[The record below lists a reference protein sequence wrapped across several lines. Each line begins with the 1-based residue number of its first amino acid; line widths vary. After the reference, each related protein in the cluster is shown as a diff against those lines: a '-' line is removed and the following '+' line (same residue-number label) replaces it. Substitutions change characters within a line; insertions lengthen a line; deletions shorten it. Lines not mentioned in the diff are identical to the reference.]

1 MSVKTTL
8 IGSPLLRTISRT
20 LLLFAASLCV
30 QGCFLYTFLSTLAA
44 QSLPSATE
52 FDRISLERGLSQS
65 SVLCSVQDRTGFMWF
80 GTQDGLNRFD
90 GYTFTVYRSVQ
101 SDTNSLSDNWVL
113 SLLSD
118 KRGNLWIGTRRG
130 LTVMDATTGQMR
142 RFFHHASS
150 RPNTL
155 SHNRIFSLLEDRQ
168 GIIWIG
174 TEHGLTRCHP
184 QDQTFVAYYADSLRP
199 HALSDDRIYCIQQS
213 ADGTL
218 WLGTEHGV
226 QHFDP
231 TSGKCLRVVL
241 PNGTKYSN
249 LRGNSVRALAFSAD
263 GRWLFIG
270 TLQGLYRFDV
280 RSQQL
285 TTLDSESTV
294 WSLLS
299 EPNGWLY
306 VGTGSSTGMYVL
318 NAEGNRL
325 ASFQHRSA
333 DERTLAANNVISLYR
348 DRSSTLW
355 VGTLN
360 GGVCTLNPFRKK
372 FTPYRNDPVN
382 PRSLPNN
389 QVYAF
394 YEEDPSTL
402 WIGTNGGAVR
412 FDRRAATFETFAL
425 DALAQPSGEQSLRSA
440 ANPTNT
446 PTNITTGISP
456 TLNNPALNNNIRC
469 ITSDAEGNLWFGT
482 RQNGVIRY
490 NPRATAKQSWTWF
503 MHDDNDS
510 TSIPNGQ
517 VWRIVQ
523 DSKGLLWF
531 GTGNGIARFDP
542 KTQQFRTFLS
552 STSAM
557 LFFSTDH
564 AFAGIVDNGD
574 GTLWLSSYSN
584 GLWLVEAR
592 CDSVRV
598 LKQLMHD
605 ESNAQSLIT
614 DRVTSINKD
623 RKGRLW
629 AATANGL
636 SLLNPDGKTFTN
648 FTEADGLPNA
658 FVYGVVEDD
667 AGMLWISTNKG
678 LSRLNP
684 ETRQFRNYDMGDG
697 LQSNEF
703 NRGALVRL
711 STGELA
717 FGGIGGFNLFH
728 PSAIRD
734 NNYSAPVVLTAFRV
748 FQKPYLK
755 LQRPLHD
762 TRAIWLRH
770 NENYIA
776 FEFAALD
783 YTNPLKNTYAY
794 KVEGI
799 DEEWIYCGTRR
810 YASYTNIPPGD
821 YVLRVKAAN
830 SDGIWNESGL
840 AVRIIVT
847 PPFWK
852 TWWFFLL
859 SAVGIGSASYG
870 VYRLRVRAMRAQN
883 KFLERQVRER
893 TAALEAERAKSE
905 QLLLNTL
912 PPPIAKR
919 LLSGA
924 TTIVDRF
931 DHASVLFA
939 DLANFTLLASSLS
952 PEQLVE
958 LLDAVFSDFD
968 AIANRYAL
976 EKIKTIGDCY
986 MLVGGVPEPCADHA
1000 ERIADAALEM
1010 LALLERMNG
1019 VLSVQLE
1026 LRIGIHTGSVIAG
1039 VIGKNKFSYDLWGDT
1054 VNVAS
1059 RMESHGETGKIHCS
1073 EEVYRLLS
1081 ERYVFQQRG
1090 VIDVKGKGL
1099 MTTYFLKGKR
1109 PVVIKK

>member
-1 MSVKTTL
+1 
-8 IGSPLLRTISRT
+8 
-20 LLLFAASLCV
+20 V
-30 QGCFLYTFLSTLAA
+30 QAFFGSTLAA
-44 QSLPSATE
+44 QSLPSPTE
-52 FDRISLERGLSQS
+52 FERMSLERGLSQS
-65 SVLCSVQDRTGFMWF
+65 SVLCSVQDKTGFMWF

-90 GYTFTVYRSVQ
+90 GYAFTVHRSVQ
-101 SDTNSLSDNWVL
+101 GDTNSLSDNWVL
-113 SLLSD
+113 ALLPD

-130 LTVMDATTGQMR
+130 LTVMDGTTGQMR
-142 RFFHHASS
+142 RFFHNASA
-150 RPNTL
+150 RPNAL
-155 SHNRIFSLLEDRQ
+155 SHNHIFSLLEDRQ
-168 GIIWIG
+168 GVIWIG
-174 TEHGLTRCHP
+174 TEHGLTRFKP
-184 QDQTFVAYYADSLRP
+184 QDQTFFSYYADSLRP
-199 HALSDDRIYCIQQS
+199 DALSDDRIYCMQQS

-231 TSGKCLRVVL
+231 ASGKCLHVVL
-241 PNGTKYSN
+241 PSGNKHKN
-249 LRGNSVRALAFSAD
+249 LRGNSVLALTFSA
-263 GRWLFIG
+263 GGKWLFIG
-270 TLQGLYRFDV
+270 TLQGLYRLDV
-280 RSQQL
+280 QSQQL

-294 WSLLS
+294 WSLLT

-306 VGTGSSTGMYVL
+306 VGTGSSAGMYVL
-318 NAEGNRL
+318 DAEGNRL
-325 ASFQHRSA
+325 VSFQHHPA
-333 DERTLAANNVISLYR
+333 DERTLAANNVFSLYR

-372 FTPYRNDPVN
+372 FTSYRNDPMN
-382 PRSLPNN
+382 PRSLSNN

-394 YEEDPSTL
+394 YEENPSTL

-412 FDRRAATFETFAL
+412 FDRHTATFETFAL
-425 DALAQPSGEQSLRSA
+425 DALAAPSTTQALRSA
-440 ANPTNT
+440 ASSTKDL
-446 PTNITTGISP
+446 S
-456 TLNNPALNNNIRC
+456 PALNNNIRC
-469 ITSDAEGNLWFGT
+469 ITTDAAGNLWFGT

-490 NPRATAKQSWTWF
+490 NPRIKGKQAWTWF
-503 MHDDNDS
+503 MHDDNDA

-517 VWRIVQ
+517 VWRIVR
-523 DSKGLLWF
+523 DSKGFLWF

-542 KTQQFRTFLS
+542 NTEQFRTFLS
-552 STSAM
+552 SASAM

-574 GTLWLSSYSN
+574 GTMWLSSYSD
-584 GLWLVEAR
+584 GLWLVETR
-592 CDSVRV
+592 HDSVRV
-598 LKQLMHD
+598 LKQLVHAD
-605 ESNAQSLIT
+605 GNPQSLLT
-614 DRVTSINKD
+614 DRVTSISKD

-636 SLLNPDGKTFTN
+636 SLLNADGTTFTN
-648 FTEADGLPNA
+648 FTEADGLPNS
-658 FVYGVVEDD
+658 FIYGVVEDD

-678 LSRLNP
+678 LSRFNP
-684 ETRQFRNYDMGDG
+684 DTRQFRNYDMGDG
-697 LQSNEF
+697 LQNNEF
-703 NRGALVRL
+703 NRGALIRL
-711 STGELA
+711 STGEVA

-762 TRAIWLRH
+762 TREIWLRH

-783 YTNPLKNTYAY
+783 YTNPAKNHYAY

-810 YASYTNIPPGD
+810 YASYTNIPPGE

-830 SDGIWNESGL
+830 SDGVWNDEGL
-840 AVRIIVT
+840 TVRIMVT

-859 SAVGIGSASYG
+859 SALGIGGASYG
-870 VYRLRVRAMRAQN
+870 VYRLRVQVMRSQN

-1026 LRIGIHTGSVIAG
+1026 LRIGIHTGGVIAG

-1073 EEVYRLLS
+1073 EDVYHLLS
-1081 ERYVFQQRG
+1081 ERYVFEQRG
-1090 VIDVKGKGL
+1090 VIDIKGKGL
-1099 MTTYFLKGKR
+1099 MTTYFLKEKR
-1109 PVVIKK
+1109 PAFTTSV